1 MNKVITLFL
10 LLSTVSCSLPQVKNP
25 MNVKALLPVGS
36 TLRLT
41 KKIIIPEDR
50 SFIYI
55 ANGKVAPLKNY
66 NTVDVYQ
73 PHCMFYLDKEASYER
88 QVLPDIFKVTN
99 IIEMERDFA
108 MLNSLKAVQTFNRT
122 DGMIKRVAVGGHDG
136 GPSIVKYAT
145 IISLHSDKQAH
156 VKKIVCGYWDDPH
169 EVEPLTLKEMK
180 SALGDLILID
190 EVVSNVQAENNFRLY
205 I

>member
-66 NTVDVYQ
+66 NTVDIYE
-73 PHCMFYLDKEASYER
+73 PHCMLYVNKEASYKQEI
-88 QVLPDIFKVTN
+88 LPDEFEITN
-99 IIEMERDFA
+99 IIEWERDFSK
-108 MLNSLKAVQTFNRT
+108 LNIRNATTSRI
-122 DGMIKRVAVGGHDG
+122 IKVGYASDDG
-136 GPSIVKYAT
+136 GPSIVMYAT
-145 IISLHSDKQAH
+145 IISLHSVKQTN
-156 VKKIVCGYWDDPH
+156 VKQIVCGHWNDPH
-169 EVEPLTLKEMK
+169 EIEPLTLEEMK
-180 SALGDLILID
+180 SALGDLILI
-190 EVVSNVQAENNFRLY
+190 NKL
-205 I
+205 